1 MINYDLLEI
10 HETSKSKVKKSL
22 ESLHNN
28 YLDKIV
34 EIIIMKVVDITNI
47 NVDEYL
53 INFKFDSKFNLS
65 QHEVNRILGEEEYI
79 VPVAIKKNNI
89 NYLTLYIIIHL
100 ALIYLLSNE
109 YIN

>member
-22 ESLHNN
+22 ESLLNN
-28 YLDKIV
+28 YLDKI
-34 EIIIMKVVDITNI
+34 
-47 NVDEYL
+47 VDEYL

-100 ALIYLLSNE
+100 ALIYLLSKE

>member
-22 ESLHNN
+22 ESLLNN

-34 EIIIMKVVDITNI
+34 EIINMKVVDITNI

-89 NYLTLYIIIHL
+89 NL
-100 ALIYLLSNE
+100 LISYF
-109 YIN
+109 Y